1 MLMGKKCKCKE
12 DEPERRVGST
22 APCTPPGHSTRM
34 EGTGPHA
41 PFSLD
46 IAPDQ
51 ELTSQKK
58 AGQENVEPYHAREGD
73 RVRQG
78 LWCLR
83 RAQKLLCPFPL
94 TLPQGWGGWF

>member
-1 MLMGKKCKCKE
+1 M
-12 DEPERRVGST
+12 GST
-22 APCTPPGHSTRM
+22 APCTCPGHSTRM
-34 EGTGPHA
+34 EGTAPHA

-46 IAPDQ
+46 VAPDQ

-58 AGQENVEPYHAREGD
+58 AGHETVEPYHAREGD

-94 TLPQGWGGWF
+94 TLPQGWRGWF